1 MSSGANLLVHD
12 LQTKRTSLHA
22 AAYNRHVET
31 SGVSS
36 MELRELEHPPQLWH
50 NSETSISV
58 ITINTLNRKLVAPTN
73 NKLTAL

>member
-1 MSSGANLLVHD
+1 MLCI
-12 LQTKRTSLHA
+12 LHVCA
-22 AAYNRHVET
+22 F

-50 NSETSISV
+50 NSKTSISV
-58 ITINTLNRKLVAPTN
+58 TTIVTHNRKLVATTN